1 MNELT
6 TTNNNSLI
14 ADFSDTQVNTWTS
27 LKAETYEDKAKLYNT
42 MSNPTGKISDLINTE
57 INIVDLFVEM
67 VDITDDT
74 TGEIIT
80 TPRTVIITDMGDS
93 YQAVSRGIYSS
104 LKKII
109 SVFGPPTWSPA
120 LTVKVV
126 QVELPQGRTFNFR
139 VV

>member
-6 TTNNNSLI
+6 TNTNNSLI

-27 LKAETYEDKAKLYNT
+27 LKAESYEDKAKLYNT
-42 MSNPTGKISDLINTE
+42 MSNPTGKIADLINTE
-57 INIVDLFVEM
+57 INIVDLFIEM

-74 TGEIIT
+74 TGDIIT
-80 TPRTVIITDMGDS
+80 TPRTVIITDKGES

-109 SVFGPPTWSPA
+109 SVFGAPTWSPA
-120 LTVKVV
+120 LKVKVV